1 MSWRCSIP
9 GLALAVSACSIDFLG
24 PESPA
29 FFYATIALVDSASTA
44 VTIRGVLDPGLHESG
59 DPREVADD
67 TLRLLTLTIAPALVD
82 ELGRRSYDR
91 VQSLDLS
98 SLKSSDILLTPPR
111 VANTAG
117 NPNAL
122 STVLVW
128 RDGPHALQVPRG
140 TDLIFRL
147 ANVQGIDTTDAFV
160 GWSLD
165 ITEPATDTDRAFH
178 FQLSASGRPPG
189 SITIPAAI
197 VEEAAGRST
206 FDVRLQ
212 LSFSVRSATDTRD
225 YVARLST
232 FATIYWT
239 VTLVDP

>member
-1 MSWRCSIP
+1 MSWRRSIP
-9 GLALAVSACSIDFLG
+9 GLALAICACGIDFLG

-29 FFYATIALVDSASTA
+29 LLTATVALVDSASTT
-44 VTIRGVLDPGLHESG
+44 VRVRGVLDPGLLESG

-67 TLRLLTLTIAPALVD
+67 TVRLLTLTIAPALVD

-91 VQSLDLS
+91 VQALDLS
-98 SLKSSDILLTPPR
+98 ALNSPDILLTPPQ

-117 NPNAL
+117 NPSSL

-140 TDLIFRL
+140 TDVILSL
-147 ANVQGIDTTDAFV
+147 ANVQRIDTTDARVF
-160 GWSLD
+160 WSLD
-165 ITEPATDTDRAFH
+165 ITEPATDTDRQFF

-189 SITIPAAI
+189 SIIIPASI
-197 VEEAAGRST
+197 VEEAGRST
-206 FDVRLQ
+206 FDMRLQ
-212 LSFSVRSATDTRD
+212 LSFGVGSATDTRD
-225 YVARLST
+225 YVAHLST

-239 VTLVDP
+239 VALVDP